1 MNTTITARHGEVPD
15 DLKSRAADLMDRVA
29 KLAHRPVR
37 GEVVFD
43 NGHNLKSAELILHLP
58 RSQVRVAKAEADDFM
73 TALDRATEK
82 LKHQLGKNDPAK
94 PKSKGRN
101 RTA

>member
-1 MNTTITARHGEVPD
+1 MNTTITARHGEVPE

-29 KLAHRPVR
+29 KFAHRPVR

-43 NGHNLKSAELILHLP
+43 NGHNTKSAELILHLP
-58 RSQVRVAKAEADDFM
+58 RSQVRVAKGEAEDFL
-73 TALDRATEK
+73 TALDRAVEK
-82 LKHQLGKNDPAK
+82 LKHQLGKNDVAK
-94 PKSKGRN
+94 GSAKRN